1 MNVMQEVK
9 QTGYAAPFRRVSR
22 DEQTHNVR
30 LMQKRKVGQI
40 RSLDWVL
47 NVVERM
53 RVRERNDSARTAFE
67 DVVRTVSR
75 QREKEIRDLAILD
88 DDASELR
95 AGHPA

>member
-9 QTGYAAPFRRVSR
+9 HTGNAAPFRRIGRV
-22 DEQTHNVR
+22 DQAQNVR

-53 RVRERNDSARTAFE
+53 RVRERNDSARSAFE

-75 QREKEIRDLAILD
+75 QREKEIEDLSILD
-88 DDASELR
+88 EDARELAR
-95 AGHPA
+95 NY

>member
-1 MNVMQEVK
+1 MNVMQEEK
-9 QTGYAAPFRRVSR
+9 HTTHAAPFRRMGR
-22 DEQTHNVR
+22 TDQTQNVR

-53 RVRERNDSARTAFE
+53 RVREHNDSARMAFE

-75 QREKEIRDLAILD
+75 QREKEIRDLATLD
-88 DDASELR
+88 EAER
-95 AGHPA
+95 EIA